1 MKKVILEKNERVIRL
16 EEITDDM
23 IIGIEWKSGKKS
35 FLLKNEDDETIAISL
50 GERDTIGC
58 WSKSSHFDYVKE
70 VISSSTKNNA
80 FVFDSP
86 KELAQWLAE

>member
-1 MKKVILEKNERVIRL
+1 MKKVIIEQNEQVIRL
-16 EEITDDM
+16 EDVRDSM
-23 IIGIEWKSGKKS
+23 IIGIEWGSGRKS
-35 FLLKNEDDETIAISL
+35 FLIKNENKKTISISL

-70 VISSSTKNNA
+70 AISGSTAKNV

>member
-1 MKKVILEKNERVIRL
+1 MKKVIIEQNEQVIRL
-16 EEITDDM
+16 EDVRDAM
-23 IIGIEWKSGKKS
+23 IIGIKWKSGKKS

-80 FVFDSP
+80 FVFDST
-86 KELAQWLAE
+86 KELAKWLAE